1 MKRDIS
7 RAARSRAP
15 AHRRPSRALGAIAI
29 LSVLVMT
36 ASGAIASD
44 PPGPAPRLLDPAAT
58 TEDLRRLCREGSAS
72 LPVGAGI
79 DVEAIIQRADRAVAA
94 CDRLV
99 DGRLAGRELAEV
111 LVDRGNLRA
120 PGSGAAYAQALAD
133 FDRAIALEPT
143 MADAFAGRGQAHL
156 LYMRDLPR
164 ALRDLD
170 AAIRLDPA
178 KAAFL
183 VIRASILGWLKQPDR
198 ALVDLDRA
206 IALDPGAAKAF
217 SVRGLTLLSNG
228 QAARAVADFDRAIQM
243 TPDAGELYGFRAAA
257 RRAAGDLAGAQSD
270 ETRSRELL
278 LPKVP

>member
-1 MKRDIS
+1 M
-7 RAARSRAP
+7 
-15 AHRRPSRALGAIAI
+15 
-29 LSVLVMT
+29 LVMT
-36 ASGAIASD
+36 TSGAIASD
-44 PPGPAPRLLDPAAT
+44 PAGPTARLLDPAAT
-58 TEDLRRLCREGSAS
+58 IEDLRRLCREGSVS
-72 LPVGAGI
+72 LPLGTTI
-79 DVEAIIQRADRAVAA
+79 DAEAIVQRVDTAVAA

-99 DGRLAGRELAEV
+99 DGRLAGRDLAEV

-120 PGSGAAYAQALAD
+120 PATGAAYAQALAD
-133 FDRAIALEPT
+133 FDRAIAVEPT
-143 MADAFAGRGQAHL
+143 MAKAFAGRGQAHL

-170 AAIRLDPA
+170 QAVRLDPA
-178 KAAFL
+178 QAEFL
-183 VIRASILGWLKQPDR
+183 VTRASILGWLKQPDR

-228 QAARAVADFDRAIQM
+228 QAARAVTDFDRAIQL

-278 LPKVP
+278 LP